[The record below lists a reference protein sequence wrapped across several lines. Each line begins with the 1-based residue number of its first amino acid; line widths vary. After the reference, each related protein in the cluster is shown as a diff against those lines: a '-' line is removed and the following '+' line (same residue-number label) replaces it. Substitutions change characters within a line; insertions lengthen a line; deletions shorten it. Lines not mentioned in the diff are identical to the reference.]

1 MASLLAAVLASH
13 PRRPFQDIADE
24 EDSLLADHVFEFH
37 TDTGSIVYQ
46 EARAAEKDLTD
57 SEGDE
62 EASEAFQPVVM
73 LDADADD
80 VYDLDTEP

>member
-1 MASLLAAVLASH
+1 MKGRLA
-13 PRRPFQDIADE
+13 RRA
-24 EDSLLADHVFEFH
+24 L
-37 TDTGSIVYQ
+37 YQ